1 MRINKEIL
9 AMLAASSVCAASPA
23 YALDSSREIICA
35 ATTVYVCDA
44 GSDCVTGAPGAVN
57 LPTFWHIDPG
67 ARVISSKQA
76 IESRRT
82 SPIDIVAE
90 EGGHIVLQGSDEGFA
105 WSISIAKETGRMLA
119 TAGRETGY
127 LVFGEC
133 TTP

>member
-1 MRINKEIL
+1 MRVNKVTL
-9 AMLAASSVCAASPA
+9 VMLAASAVCAAASA
-23 YALDSSREIICA
+23 HALDSSQKMICA

-44 GSDCVTGAPGAVN
+44 SSDCVTGAPGAVN

-67 ARVISSKQA
+67 AKVISSKQA

-82 SPIDIVAE
+82 SSIDTVAE

-119 TAGRETGY
+119 TAGRDTGY